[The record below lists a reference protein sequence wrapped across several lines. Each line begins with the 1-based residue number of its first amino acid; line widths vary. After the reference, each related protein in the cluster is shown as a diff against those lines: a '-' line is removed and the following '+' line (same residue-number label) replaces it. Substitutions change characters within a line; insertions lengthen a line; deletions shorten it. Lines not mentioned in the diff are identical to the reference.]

1 MEETST
7 TKNQF
12 SEVILEKTAHEAL
25 FDAERKFRKACIQ
38 ITLLNTT
45 LQEMQQRYR
54 RAKADNFKCFRY
66 NLRLKLA
73 VVEGVRNTYYDYAH
87 IKAEQVAELRQQ
99 LFGEHVNIVTDSD
112 TDDDEEEE
120 IHV

>member
-1 MEETST
+1 MAETST

-12 SEVILEKTAHEAL
+12 SEVILEKTSHEAL

-54 RAKADNFKCFRY
+54 RAKVENFKCFRN

-73 VVEGVRNTYYDYAH
+73 VVEGTRNMYYDYAH
-87 IKAEQVAELRQQ
+87 IQAELVADLRQE

-112 TDDDEEEE
+112 TDDDD